1 MEERVV
7 KRVPFH
13 VKAYIHFDST
23 DISGEVENLS
33 TSGMLIKTGESAP
46 LDTLVEVVLSLTG
59 TTTEL
64 KLNFLG
70 RVIRSD
76 AEGIALQ
83 FTEID
88 LDAYIHLKNIV
99 VYNSSDSA
107 GIIREF
113 EDAFIDTSVSD

>member
-1 MEERVV
+1 MEEREGR
-7 KRVPFH
+7 RVPFH

-33 TSGMLIKTGESAP
+33 TSGMLIKTDGTVSS
-46 LDTLVEVVLSLTG
+46 DTLVEVVLSFTG

-64 KLNFLG
+64 KLNLLG

-76 AEGIALQ
+76 ADGIALQ

-99 VYNSSDSA
+99 VYNSSDNGA
-107 GIIREF
+107 IIREF
-113 EDAFIDTSVSD
+113 NDAFIDTSVSD